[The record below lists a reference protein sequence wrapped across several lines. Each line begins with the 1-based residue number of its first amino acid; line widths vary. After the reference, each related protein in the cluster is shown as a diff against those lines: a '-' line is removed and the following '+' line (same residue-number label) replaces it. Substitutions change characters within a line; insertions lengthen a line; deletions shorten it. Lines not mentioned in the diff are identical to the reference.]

1 MTVLGKMRKTK
12 NPATLNNYAKEER
25 EEWGPEVIKMPES
38 FIATVQ
44 KLRRV
49 AIPPN
54 IAKLYNI
61 KEGDQ
66 VRVTVESVQLEA
78 KEENNDSC

>member
-1 MTVLGKMRKTK
+1 
-12 NPATLNNYAKEER
+12 
-25 EEWGPEVIKMPES
+25 MPES
-38 FIATVQ
+38 FIVTVQ

-66 VRVTVESVQLEA
+66 VRVTVESVQKEA
-78 KEENNDSC
+78 KEEQ

>member
-1 MTVLGKMRKTK
+1 MLLGS
-12 NPATLNNYAKEER
+12 
-25 EEWGPEVIKMPES
+25 PEVIKMPES

-54 IAKLYNI
+54 ISKLYNI

-66 VRVTVESVQLEA
+66 VRVTVELVSSVQKDGE
-78 KEENNDSC
+78 KNE

>member
-1 MTVLGKMRKTK
+1 
-12 NPATLNNYAKEER
+12 
-25 EEWGPEVIKMPES
+25 MPES
-38 FIATVQ
+38 FVATVQ

-54 IAKLYNI
+54 ISKLYNI

-66 VRVTVESVQLEA
+66 VVTVEKLDSSVQINQ
-78 KEENNDSC
+78 EEKKQ

>member
-1 MTVLGKMRKTK
+1 MDL
-12 NPATLNNYAKEER
+12 
-25 EEWGPEVIKMPES
+25 IKMPES

-49 AIPPN
+49 VIPPN
-54 IAKLYNI
+54 VFKVVGL

-66 VRVTVESVQLEA
+66 VRVTVELVSSVLSSEGKQ
-78 KEENNDSC
+78 NDA

>member
-1 MTVLGKMRKTK
+1 
-12 NPATLNNYAKEER
+12 
-25 EEWGPEVIKMPES
+25 MPET

-54 IAKLYNI
+54 ISKLYNI

-66 VRVTVESVQLEA
+66 VRVTVELVSSVQLVDGE
-78 KEENNDSC
+78 KKQ

>member
-1 MTVLGKMRKTK
+1 
-12 NPATLNNYAKEER
+12 
-25 EEWGPEVIKMPES
+25 MPET

-54 IAKLYNI
+54 IAKFYGI

-66 VRVTVESVQLEA
+66 VRVTVELVSSVQKDGE
-78 KEENNDSC
+78 KNE

>member
-1 MTVLGKMRKTK
+1 
-12 NPATLNNYAKEER
+12 
-25 EEWGPEVIKMPES
+25 MPES

-54 IAKLYNI
+54 IAKFYGI

-66 VRVTVESVQLEA
+66 VRVTVELVSSVQIQ
-78 KEENNDSC
+78 EEKKQ

>member
-1 MTVLGKMRKTK
+1 
-12 NPATLNNYAKEER
+12 
-25 EEWGPEVIKMPES
+25 MPES

-54 IAKLYNI
+54 ISKLYNI

-66 VRVTVESVQLEA
+66 VRVTVELVSSVQTNQ
-78 KEENNDSC
+78 EEKQ

>member
-12 NPATLNNYAKEER
+12 NPATLDNYAKEER

-54 IAKLYNI
+54 ISKLYNI

-66 VRVTVESVQLEA
+66 VRVTVELVSSVQKDGE
-78 KEENNDSC
+78 KNE